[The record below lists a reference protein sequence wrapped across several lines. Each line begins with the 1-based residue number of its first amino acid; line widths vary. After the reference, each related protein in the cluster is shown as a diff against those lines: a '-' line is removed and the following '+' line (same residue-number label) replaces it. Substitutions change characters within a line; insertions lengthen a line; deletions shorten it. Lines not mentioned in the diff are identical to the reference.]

1 MAHTADII
9 GVTNLASYSASV
21 QRKGDSGRHVESSV
35 GGVDITDKFWLLM
48 LQNLLHGPVTVSV
61 TESGYTPCVQI
72 AAPYVTQG
80 SLCNT
85 DIMNTEEYFPMVN
98 ASFGGDLSPVWRN

>member
-9 GVTNLASYSASV
+9 GVTKLASYSAFV
-21 QRKGDSGRHVESSV
+21 QQKGDTRRHVESSV

-61 TESGYTPCVQI
+61 TESGYTPLYSDCR
-72 AAPYVTQG
+72 P
-80 SLCNT
+80 LCYSR
-85 DIMNTEEYFPMVN
+85 ELV
-98 ASFGGDLSPVWRN
+98 